1 MTTAADELRTAAQT
15 LRELA
20 TAASTGRKG
29 EPTTTWAVRYR
40 INEFTREE
48 ERNHGCRLV
57 ATDTADEN
65 GHGATQLFHGPSGG
79 YGGRGPGPSM
89 HPQHAEYIAAM
100 HPAVGRALAELLD
113 DQADGDDEGVINPW
127 ALAVAR
133 QILGNHNRSGT

>member
-1 MTTAADELRTAAQT
+1 MTAPADEITAAADKLRA
-15 LRELA
+15 LA

-29 EPTTTWAVRYR
+29 EPTTTWAVRYH
-40 INEFTREE
+40 INEFTRQE
-48 ERNHGCRLV
+48 ERDHGCRLV

-79 YGGRGPGPSM
+79 HGGRGPGPSM
-89 HPQHAEYIAAM
+89 RPQHAAYIAAM
-100 HPAVGRALAELLD
+100 DPTVGLALADLLD

-133 QILGNHNRSGT
+133 AINTGGRP